1 MQPKL
6 RELGSGAVQW
16 GAMAASIAAVV
27 VASLAHNWLI
37 APLPSIEAPFWA
49 AWLLA
54 IWGWQ
59 ALKAPRVIAWLN
71 RTRADGRGLWMT
83 PPSARTQRLAQTLPL
98 AAILGYLAYL
108 SLLLVQAGDV
118 IRAAVA
124 MLSALASLA
133 LFVRAVVLGWRKAL
147 ELRIDATGVF
157 TRRWRGTIPW
167 EAIDF
172 AVTPTDRE
180 RVVRLMARPPLTAV
194 GLPRATREG
203 GGFVT
208 IRLSDSEAARESVI
222 AAMLKVRSELRV
234 APWAQGGVVLP
245 IHGATDVPD
254 IVRVGS

>member
-1 MQPKL
+1 
-6 RELGSGAVQW
+6 
-16 GAMAASIAAVV
+16 MAGSIAAVV

-37 APLPSIEAPFWA
+37 APLPSMNAPFWA
-49 AWLLA
+49 VWLLA
-54 IWGWQ
+54 ILGWQ
-59 ALKAPRVIAWLN
+59 VVTAPRVIAWLN
-71 RTRADGRGLWMT
+71 RTRADGRGSWMT

-98 AAILGYLAYL
+98 AAVFGYLGYL
-108 SLLLVQAGDV
+108 SLLLVQAGDLT
-118 IRAAVA
+118 RGAVA
-124 MLSALASLA
+124 MLSAVASLA
-133 LFVRAVVLGWRKAL
+133 LFVRAVVLGWRRTL

-172 AVTPTDRE
+172 VVTPTDRE
-180 RVVRLMARPPLTAV
+180 RVVRLMTRPPLTAL

-208 IRLSDSEAARESVI
+208 IRLSDSEAAREPVI
-222 AAMLKVRSELRV
+222 AAMLKVRPDLRV

-254 IVRVGS
+254 IVQVGS